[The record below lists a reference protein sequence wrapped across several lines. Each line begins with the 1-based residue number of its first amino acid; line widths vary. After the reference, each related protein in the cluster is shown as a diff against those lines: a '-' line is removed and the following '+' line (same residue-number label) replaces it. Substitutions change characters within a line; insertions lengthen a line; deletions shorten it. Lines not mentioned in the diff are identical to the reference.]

1 MSYNNK
7 KSFAE
12 SIHLSELG
20 FDTVSETDY
29 GGGADEDDIEIES
42 STGFSLIGER
52 IEPSEY
58 DNDDDI
64 PSMFDEFLE
73 LPGPGLHIG
82 KSLEVLEAE
91 ALDLTK
97 DSEVQSFCPKCCASY
112 SPPPLTQNLPKL
124 LPCLHT
130 FCSECVISMIKRD
143 SKYKKR
149 TATILECPTCHLKM
163 TFKDT
168 SAKSETYVKEMKNDP
183 AVFNIFKAALV
194 HRLGDLEDIEYNE
207 YICYRCSQS
216 GKTGKGTGKP
226 LLPKYDDVDN
236 NNNNNFCENN
246 ENSNKPRSR
255 SAASVR
261 DMVDSVAEK
270 EELNFN
276 DIAHC
281 VECDKVVCLQC
292 AVFGKC
298 KNHNMRYVV
307 EAANDTRKEL
317 NLSLDLVMPTID
329 KLLAAKYTVA
339 HDIDE
344 TLKRSNILKAHVYNA
359 IDEIVHVLRNR
370 EEELLEIVDRFTD
383 RKIDEL
389 NKEKNKITEYIIK
402 TMASYKYAKSLTLF
416 GSDTQILDIR
426 HMLFRRLSV
435 VSNINYSLNV
445 KGGSA
450 SYVSIKN
457 TPLDLLKFLCERM
470 NIIEN
475 GDPSK
480 TVYITDDIIEKEN
493 DNDIGIDSLHIPKPV
508 IFRPSSRPSFLL
520 IFISLMMFA
529 MNSIHIFPGSLS
541 LPTAIIVMYKNMIL
555 PFSLCALTL
564 ILIISIIHDM
574 ICDQGYQW
582 LTSCYVNS
590 DDFNKRAEKFK
601 DEMNKVNL
609 FFIKSKTKA
618 TLKSDENVLLS
629 ERINR
634 IQNNRTAQITEY
646 LSPYQEQNMVM
657 EELYKKKHQ
666 QYMIALA
673 LEEEERIQRK
683 SREIKEKKM
692 VLPDLK
698 KKKIS
703 KINNSGSGGN
713 GGNSSNIQKKSYSK
727 DLTKKNKKSSSSSS
741 TDKKKDVSSTVTN
754 LKFNV
759 KGFSNPN
766 STTSQPSKN
775 SSAATAASLIMS
787 SQLQS
792 GKKVTLVGVNVP
804 TYNKFSKNEDID
816 LKRKQHEE
824 KIFGSK
830 YNNDSSNFAI
840 SDFEDNIHDIVDDI
854 DNEEIDSPTW
864 KQSIDK

>member
-1 MSYNNK
+1 MSYSNK

-12 SIHLSELG
+12 SVHLSELG

-29 GGGADEDDIEIES
+29 GGGADEDDIIETES

-52 IEPSEY
+52 IEQSEY
-58 DNDDDI
+58 DNDDDNDDDI

-82 KSLEVLEAE
+82 KSLEELETE

-130 FCSECVISMIKRD
+130 FCSECVINMIQRD
-143 SKYKKR
+143 SKYKKKN
-149 TATILECPTCHLKM
+149 AIILECPTCHLKM

-168 SAKSETYVKEMKNDP
+168 SAKSESYVKEMKNDP

-207 YICYRCSQS
+207 YVCYRCSHS

-226 LLPKYDDVDN
+226 LLPKYDDDIDN
-236 NNNNNFCENN
+236 NNNNNNN
-246 ENSNKPRSR
+246 NNDDDNSNKPRSR
-255 SAASVR
+255 SAASIR
-261 DMVDSVAEK
+261 DIVDSVSEK

-281 VECDKVVCLQC
+281 VECDKIVCLQC

-298 KNHNMRYVV
+298 KNHNMRYVI

-317 NLSLDLVMPTID
+317 NISLDLVMPTID
-329 KLLAAKYTVA
+329 KLLASKYTIT

-344 TLKRSNILKAHVYNA
+344 TLKRSNILKAHVYNS
-359 IDEIVHVLRNR
+359 IDEIIHILRNR

-389 NKEKNKITEYIIK
+389 NKEKNKISEYIIK

-416 GSDTQILDIR
+416 GSDTQVLDVR

-435 VSNINYSLNV
+435 VSNINYSLTVNS
-445 KGGSA
+445 GSA
-450 SYVSIKN
+450 SFVSVKN
-457 TPLDLLKFLCERM
+457 TPLDLLKFLIQRI

-475 GDPSK
+475 GDFNK
-480 TVYITDDIIEKEN
+480 TVYMTDDIIEKDN

-520 IFISLMMFA
+520 IIISLMMFA
-529 MNSIHIFPGSLS
+529 VNSIHIFPFFGINIGISLS
-541 LPTAIIVMYKNMIL
+541 LPTAVIVMYKNMIL
-555 PFSLCALTL
+555 PFSCCALTI
-564 ILIISIIHDM
+564 ILIISIIHD
-574 ICDQGYQW
+574 ILCDQGLQW
-582 LTSCYVNS
+582 LTSCYINS

-618 TLKSDENVLLS
+618 TLKSDENILLS
-629 ERINR
+629 DRINK

-683 SREIKEKKM
+683 FREIKEKKM
-692 VLPDLK
+692 ILPDLRK
-698 KKKIS
+698 KKEKRI
-703 KINNSGSGGN
+703 GR
-713 GGNSSNIQKKSYSK
+713 
-727 DLTKKNKKSSSSSS
+727 NKK
-741 TDKKKDVSSTVTN
+741 
-754 LKFNV
+754 
-759 KGFSNPN
+759 
-766 STTSQPSKN
+766 
-775 SSAATAASLIMS
+775 
-787 SQLQS
+787 
-792 GKKVTLVGVNVP
+792 
-804 TYNKFSKNEDID
+804 
-816 LKRKQHEE
+816 
-824 KIFGSK
+824 
-830 YNNDSSNFAI
+830 
-840 SDFEDNIHDIVDDI
+840 
-854 DNEEIDSPTW
+854 
-864 KQSIDK
+864 